1 MTLHSVPTF
10 LEKPRAGP
18 SWRVTGIL
26 TVLVLAAHA
35 WVLQTS
41 PARFGPQLEA
51 APARPLPFVTRRIE
65 AAAPAPVPLA
75 LPPLPLQEKP
85 KAKAKAKS
93 SSPLNFKKKEAE
105 THAALAEPAIESIAE
120 SPPVLAPESVPE
132 VQPHAASAS
141 TAGATATAAVPA
153 TSVPSPALPTSP
165 AYTAVT
171 AMTLPASAR
180 LVYKTIGN
188 TKGMTYHAK
197 SELSWKNLGSTYEA
211 SMSISALFLGSR
223 SMASTGQ
230 LDGQGLAPARFS
242 DKSRSEVAAHFEPEK
257 NQITFS
263 ANTPPALWIKGGQDR
278 VSVFLQL
285 GGMLAG
291 NPAGFPVGA
300 TITLY
305 TIGPREADTWTFLVE
320 AEEKIKLPWGDL
332 ATRKLTR
339 QPRREYDQKV
349 EIWYAPSLGYLPV
362 RNKITQ
368 FNGDFVDQQLS
379 DLE

>member
-1 MTLHSVPTF
+1 MTPHSFPTF

-26 TVLVLAAHA
+26 AALVLAAHV

-41 PARFGPQLEA
+41 PARFGPQLET
-51 APARPLPFVTRRIE
+51 APVRALPFVTRRIE
-65 AAAPAPVPLA
+65 AAAPAPLA
-75 LPPLPLQEKP
+75 LPPLALQEKP
-85 KAKAKAKS
+85 KAKAKS
-93 SSPLNFKKKEAE
+93 SPPLNFKKKEAE
-105 THAALAEPAIESIAE
+105 TQAPLVQPAIKSIAE
-120 SPPVLAPESVPE
+120 SSPALAPEPVLE
-132 VQPHAASAS
+132 IQPHAAGAS
-141 TAGATATAAVPA
+141 TADAAATAPVPA
-153 TSVPSPALPTSP
+153 ASAPPPASPTSP

-180 LVYKTIGN
+180 LVYKTTGN
-188 TKGMTYHAK
+188 AKGMTYHAK

-211 SMSISALFLGSR
+211 SMSVSALFLGSR

-230 LDGQGLAPARFS
+230 LDGQGLAPTRFS

-320 AEEKIKLPWGDL
+320 AEEQIKLPWGDL

-379 DLE
+379 NLEP

>member
-1 MTLHSVPTF
+1 MTPHSFPTF

-26 TVLVLAAHA
+26 AALVLAAHV

-41 PARFGPQLEA
+41 PARFGPQLETTPVRA
-51 APARPLPFVTRRIE
+51 LPFVTRRIE
-65 AAAPAPVPLA
+65 AAAPEPAPLA

-85 KAKAKAKS
+85 KAKAKS
-93 SSPLNFKKKEAE
+93 SPPLNFKKKEVE
-105 THAALAEPAIESIAE
+105 TQVPLAQPAIESIAE
-120 SPPVLAPESVPE
+120 SSPALAPEPVLE
-132 VQPHAASAS
+132 IQPHAASAS
-141 TAGATATAAVPA
+141 TADATATAPIPA
-153 TSVPSPALPTSP
+153 ASTPPPASPTSP

-180 LVYKTIGN
+180 LVYKTTGN
-188 TKGMTYHAK
+188 AKGMTYHAK

-211 SMSISALFLGSR
+211 SMSVSALFLGSR

-230 LDGQGLAPARFS
+230 LDGQGLAPTRFS
-242 DKSRSEVAAHFEPEK
+242 DTSRSEVAAHFEPEK

-320 AEEKIKLPWGDL
+320 AEEQIKLPWGDL
-332 ATRKLTR
+332 ATLKLTR
-339 QPRREYDQKV
+339 RPRREYDQKV
-349 EIWYAPSLGYLPV
+349 EIWYTPSLGYLPV

-379 DLE
+379 ELEQ